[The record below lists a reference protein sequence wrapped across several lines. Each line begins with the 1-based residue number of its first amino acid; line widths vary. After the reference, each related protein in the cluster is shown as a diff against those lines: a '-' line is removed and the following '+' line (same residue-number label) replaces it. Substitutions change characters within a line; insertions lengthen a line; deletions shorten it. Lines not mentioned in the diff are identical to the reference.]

1 MSSDLEKQI
10 ETQSRNELPDNV
22 NIFIDKC
29 LKRPHP
35 HSYLIDVLHML
46 QDHFGYLDSKKL
58 EAVAQ
63 LLKIPAAKVS
73 GVASFYHFF
82 RLKPRGKYVISMCM
96 GTACHVKGA
105 DKVMQ
110 KIEEEL
116 GIKVGETT
124 KDGLFTLEEARCL
137 GMCALA
143 PVLKIEEDVHAQ
155 VTPDKV
161 PAILEYYINK
171 SREISS

>member
-1 MSSDLEKQI
+1 MKSELEKQM
-10 ETQSRNELPDNV
+10 EAQSRSELPDNV
-22 NIFIDKC
+22 NEFIDEC
-29 LKRPHP
+29 LKKPHP

-46 QDHFGYLDSKKL
+46 QDKFGYLDNKKL

-63 LLKIPAAKVS
+63 LLQIPAAKVS

-82 RLKPRGKYVISMCM
+82 RLKPRGKYVISVCL

-105 DKVMQ
+105 DKVVE

-143 PVLKIEEDVHAQ
+143 PVLKIEEDIHAQ
-155 VTPDKV
+155 VTPDQV
-161 PAILEYYINK
+161 PAILERYINK
-171 SREISS
+171 SKE